1 MSVRVNLNPVLRFLA
16 QLKRNN
22 DRAWFQAHRED
33 FEAASESFEGFVAAL
48 IEELTPTE
56 GLRGVT
62 PKDCIY
68 RLYRDLR
75 FSKDKSPYKTYM
87 AAVIGPDGR
96 KSSVPGYYVHLGPG
110 GQSLL
115 AGGWYEPE
123 PAQLASFRRAIDRDA
138 RPWKKVVNDKTFRK
152 YFREVEGERLA
163 TAPKGY
169 PRDHPE
175 IYLLK
180 LKQIMAIR
188 RLTDTQVRASGIV
201 RETVA
206 TFKAMKPFLAF
217 LESLLP

>member
-1 MSVRVNLNPVLRFLA
+1 VSARVDLNPVLRFLA
-16 QLKRNN
+16 QLKKNN
-22 DRAWFQAHRED
+22 DRAWFQAHRDD
-33 FEAASESFEGFVAAL
+33 FEAAGASFEAYVAEL

-56 GLRGVT
+56 GLRGLT

-87 AAVIGPDGR
+87 SAVIGPGGR
-96 KSSVPGYYVHLGPG
+96 KSSKPGYYVHLAPG

-115 AGGWYEPE
+115 AAGWYEPE
-123 PAQLASFRRAIDRDA
+123 PAQLASFRGAIDRDV
-138 RPWKKVVNDKTFRK
+138 RPWKRIVNNKTFRK
-152 YFREVEGERLA
+152 YLREVEGERLA

-169 PRDHPE
+169 PRDHPQ
-175 IYLLK
+175 IDLLK
-180 LKQIMAIR
+180 LKQVMAIR

-217 LESLLP
+217 LETLG

>member
-1 MSVRVNLNPVLRFLA
+1 MGAGVDLKPVLRFLA
-16 QLKRNN
+16 LLKKNN
-22 DRAWFQAHRED
+22 DRAWFQAHRGD
-33 FEAASESFEGFVAAL
+33 FEGASKSFESFVAAL

-56 GLRGVT
+56 SLRGLT

-87 AAVIGPDGR
+87 AAVIGPGGR
-96 KSSVPGYYVHLGPG
+96 KSTQPGYYVHLGPG

-115 AGGWYEPE
+115 AAGWYEPE
-123 PAQLASFRRAIDRDA
+123 PAQLASFRRAIDRDP

-152 YFREVEGERLA
+152 YLREVEGERLA

-175 IYLLK
+175 IELLK
-180 LKQIMAIR
+180 LKQVMAIR

-206 TFKAMKPFLAF
+206 TFKAMKPFLAY
-217 LESLLP
+217 LESLH